1 MPAVLDR
8 VHELIDYDETGTG
21 PAIVLVPGSC
31 STGAAWRPV
40 IAALKDRFRCVTT
53 SLLGYGGT
61 VERRSALD
69 PSISHEAEALEWVI
83 QKAGGRVHLV
93 GHSFGGLVSLAVAL
107 RKQVELASLT
117 IVEAPAVELLPER
130 GEHHHYRAIRRMTD
144 TYFASFQN
152 GNAEAIATMI
162 DFYGGVGTFLSWPER
177 ARAYAMQTTPV
188 NILDWASAYGFRLSA
203 DSIST
208 IEIPTLVT
216 TGRASHA
223 SMHAVNALLTECISG
238 ASLAVIPGAT
248 HFMIATHA
256 NEVASLIAERV
267 HYAERDGKMRRRYPG
282 AIGLSSP
289 RGIAPPAADRPT
301 PTG

>member
-1 MPAVLDR
+1 MLDKA
-8 VHELIDYDETGTG
+8 LACIDYDETGTG
-21 PAIVLVPGSC
+21 PTIVLVPGSC

-40 IAALKDRFRCVTT
+40 IANLHSRFRCVTT

-61 VERRSALD
+61 IERRSPRD
-69 PSISHEAEALEWVI
+69 PSISYEADALEWVI
-83 QKAGGRVHLV
+83 RKAGGRVHLV

-107 RKQVELASLT
+107 RKQAELASLT

-130 GEHHHYRAIRRMTD
+130 NEHHHYRAIRRMTEA
-144 TYFASFQN
+144 YFSSFQN

-162 DFYGGVGTFLSWPER
+162 DFYGGAGTFASWPER
-177 ARAYAMQTTPV
+177 VRAYAMQRTPV
-188 NILDWASAYGFRLSA
+188 NILDWASAYGFPLSA
-203 DSIST
+203 ASLSG
-208 IEIPTLVT
+208 IEIPTLVA

-223 SMHAVNALLTECISG
+223 SMHTVNALLSECISG
-238 ASLAVIPGAT
+238 ASLAVIPGAS

-256 NEVASLIAERV
+256 CEVASSIAEHV

-289 RGIAPPAADRPT
+289 RGTVRPAAGRPT
-301 PTG
+301 RAD